1 MPPEAA
7 PQPGHDLFWRAWEA
21 LRNDRQ
27 YTQTGIPLP
36 ITFMAIDAYADRN
49 RIDGQMFDTLHT
61 LLRAMDDEWR
71 AFIAEKR
78 AQQEQSR
85 KS

>member
-7 PQPGHDLFWRAWEA
+7 PQPGHEMYWQAWEA
-21 LRNDRQ
+21 VQHDRQ

-36 ITFMAIDAYADRN
+36 ISFMAIDAYADRR

-61 LLRAMDDEWR
+61 LLRVLDDEWR
-71 AFIAEKR
+71 AFVAEKR
-78 AQQEQSR
+78 KQQEQSR
-85 KS
+85 NA

>member
-7 PQPGHDLFWRAWEA
+7 PQPGHDMFWRAWEA
-21 LRNDRQ
+21 VQHDRQ

-36 ITFMAIDAYADRN
+36 IGFLVIDAYATRMGIN
-49 RIDGQMFDTLHT
+49 GQSFETLLT
-61 LLRAMDDEWR
+61 LLRVLDDEWR
-71 AFIAEKR
+71 AFVAEKR

-85 KS
+85 NS

>member
-1 MPPEAA
+1 M
-7 PQPGHDLFWRAWEA
+7 FWRAWEA
-21 LRNDRQ
+21 LQNDRQ
-27 YTQTGIPLP
+27 YTQSGLPLP
-36 ITFMAIDAYADRN
+36 ITFLAIDAYASRM

-61 LLRAMDDEWR
+61 LLLAMDDEWR

-78 AQQEQSR
+78 AQQEKSR